1 MRFWKYRD
9 RDHETVVDTDG
20 HVHHVG
26 PSDADVRAAYD
37 KGRRDERGR
46 RKRHP
51 FLALIVFA
59 VAVVGAIMLFLA
71 MREGSFSGAG
81 QVADQQLAVA
91 QAEAPGV
98 IADASQKAGEVARDV
113 GEKVDGDDAAP
124 AQPAPAQP
132 QPQS

>member
-9 RDHETVVDTDG
+9 RETHDTVVDADG

-26 PSDADVRAAYD
+26 PTDADVRAAYD
-37 KGRRDERGR
+37 KGRRDERAR
-46 RKRHP
+46 RKSHP
-51 FLALIVFA
+51 FLALIVIA

-98 IADASQKAGEVARDV
+98 IANASQKAGEVARDV
-113 GEKVDGDDAAP
+113 GERVDGDEQPDQP
-124 AQPAPAQP
+124 AQPAQP
-132 QPQS
+132 RS

>member
-9 RDHETVVDTDG
+9 RDPVVDADG

-26 PSDADVRAAYD
+26 PTDADVRAAYD
-37 KGRRDERGR
+37 KGRRDERAR
-46 RKRHP
+46 HKSHP
-51 FLALIVFA
+51 FLALIVIA

-71 MREGSFSGAG
+71 LREGSFSGAG

-98 IADASQKAGEVARDV
+98 IAEASQKAGEVARDV
-113 GEKVDGDDAAP
+113 GERVDGDEAQP
-124 AQPAPAQP
+124 AQP
-132 QPQS
+132 SS

>member
-9 RDHETVVDTDG
+9 RDPETVVDADG

-37 KGRRDERGR
+37 KGRRDERSR
-46 RKRHP
+46 RKSHP
-51 FLALIVFA
+51 FLALIVVA
-59 VAVVGAIMLFLA
+59 VAVVGAIMIFLA

-98 IADASQKAGEVARDV
+98 IANASQKAGEVARDV
-113 GEKVDGDDAAP
+113 GERVDGDEQP
-124 AQPAPAQP
+124 AQPAQPAQP
-132 QPQS
+132 RS